1 MDDECKQPLIGVN
14 IMYSKHVLEK
24 EDGFKS
30 DLGRKGNRLISG
42 EETLLNK
49 KLIKSGYK
57 FYYDPE
63 IIVQHHINKSRISR
77 KWLIKRY
84 FWGGYTN
91 ACTLSLNENLTL
103 YKVINKF
110 FIYLYR
116 YILNIIL
123 IPFSFIIK
131 PKYHY
136 LIYLT
141 RAFRSLGFIYGLL
154 IKKA

>member
-57 FYYDPE
+57 FYYVPE
-63 IIVQHHINKSRISR
+63 IIVQYHINKSRISR

-91 ACTLSLNENLTL
+91 ACMLSLMKILL
-103 YKVINKF
+103 YTKSSINSS
-110 FIYLYR
+110 YT
-116 YILNIIL
+116 YIDM
-123 IPFSFIIK
+123 
-131 PKYHY
+131 Y
-136 LIYLT
+136 
-141 RAFRSLGFIYGLL
+141 
-154 IKKA
+154 